1 MASMTDKARKNG
13 IDHYYDLPSSFSNKE
28 PVILLCWV
36 ANMRTGNQVTVALET
51 TSGYTGPHCDG
62 HSQ

>member
-1 MASMTDKARKNG
+1 MLSDFDDWQHQEK
-13 IDHYYDLPSSFSNKE
+13 DLPSSFSNKE

-51 TSGYTGPHCDG
+51 ISGYTGPHCDG